1 MKNKSNLLLSLH
13 VDPVKYSIHNL
24 SVIKHTS
31 SLLKEN
37 QQFTF
42 IKIIYQNICLNHF
55 AVIAG
60 GSDTS
65 LSCFNLFSSLC
76 SKNNWALQGLT
87 TGCT

>member
-13 VDPVKYSIHNL
+13 ADLVKYSIHNF

-31 SLLKEN
+31 WFLNEN

-42 IKIIYQNICLNHF
+42 INNVYQNICLNHF
-55 AVIAG
+55 AVITG
-60 GSDTS
+60 RSDTS
-65 LSCFNLFSSLC
+65 LSCFNFFSSLC
-76 SKNNWALQGLT
+76 SKNNCALHGLT